1 MEQETDLPG
10 CCCVHFVVSWQD
22 SVTDKVYSKA
32 RLSVVGCLFANIQ
45 NAVLALALTSF
56 LRHVCGQC
64 LLGILAS
71 DLSQLLNTLLLQ
83 A

>member
-1 MEQETDLPG
+1 MLLCALCSFLAELCHRQGLQQGQT
-10 CCCVHFVVSWQD
+10 VSRWM
-22 SVTDKVYSKA
+22 S
-32 RLSVVGCLFANIQ
+32 FASIQ